1 MRGEVQR
8 KATLWRYASTSA
20 RVQDQ
25 QKDPI
30 ASSDKSMLSQ
40 STDNEDGGSCG
51 YNEPVY
57 FPTSAK
63 EMSPVFGAAS
73 AWFTPTMSQPPSLTT
88 LDGAEYSR
96 PCLDVPMVK
105 LNPLDSVLTKLVC
118 VDFDQLYFDRVYPFA
133 PMVQR
138 CRYSTWARNPNKTRP
153 QACLQYAMWT
163 LAASLS
169 SQFQLVRRQL
179 YLEAR
184 QILDA
189 LDIVSPDASLQS
201 IEQAQAW
208 VLLTIYELTCEDYRR
223 GLVSAGRAFRL
234 VQVMKLY
241 QIDKQTSTS
250 SQFEAVDLESMRR
263 TFWLAYTL
271 DRIVGAIDGLSMTFN
286 EREIGTCLPAPD
298 SHMMT
303 NELPTAMSFLS
314 DVLNGSG
321 YEIFQDNPTGIDM
334 SPFLESVV
342 AATICGRVLDHKSR
356 IPAEY
361 EHGVLAV
368 GAGICLHLG
377 YFIHGEHH
385 MYGVKYL
392 QAFLATFLGATILQR
407 FLYGVALASALAY
420 SSQIIGC
427 TLLGL
432 YGSLIIYRLAW
443 HPLRKFPG
451 PIGARFSSLWF
462 SGHVAGAVAHHR
474 CLELYRKYGP
484 FVRVGPSDLMIVHS
498 QGVSAVHGAQSKCRK
513 GPWYDADWPRQSI
526 HLSRDHQ
533 FHHSRRRLWSQAFSE
548 KALRGY
554 ESRVALYNKGLISR
568 LREANGNPTDAA
580 KWFSYYSFDVMGD
593 LAFGKDFDMLKSGK
607 QHWTVALLEE
617 ALSIQALKIPTW
629 IFRMLVAIPGLSGK
643 YWDFIHYCDEQLAA
657 KIKDAKDTDNDFLT
671 TLLSGVGPKPT
682 GQDLLTL
689 QSDTRTII
697 VAGSD
702 TTAGTLAFI
711 FYQLARHP
719 AHVETLR
726 NELKPMMNADG
737 SFDHQKIQ
745 NLNHLNAIINETF
758 RFNPVPP
765 TAVSR
770 KTPSEGITV
779 DGTFIPGNVYVW
791 TPQYVIGRSED
802 VYEKP
807 DEFIPERWYS
817 KTWMVKDKAGF
828 APFSIGP
835 YACIGRP
842 IALMQ
847 LRLVVADC
855 VTNFDVEF
863 AQGCDGSEFIDNVKD
878 YFTWGMAELNL
889 CFRSRSATEGN

>member
-73 AWFTPTMSQPPSLTT
+73 AWFTPTMSQPPSLTP

-234 VQVMKLY
+234 VQVMKLH

-361 EHGVLAV
+361 EHGGTVQEFWRQHQSLN
-368 GAGICLHLG
+368 
-377 YFIHGEHH
+377 
-385 MYGVKYL
+385 
-392 QAFLATFLGATILQR
+392 TFLRARAQVLSLEISSTVRLPDSMIIFAALVANVTMLMLWEIVESKPRGLSAPQNVLSEQR
-407 FLYGVALASALAY
+407 QALLTAVRELERLTHTVTQLNHFQVNSHISAL
-420 SSQIIGC
+420 
-427 TLLGL
+427 
-432 YGSLIIYRLAW
+432 
-443 HPLRKFPG
+443 
-451 PIGARFSSLWF
+451 
-462 SGHVAGAVAHHR
+462 
-474 CLELYRKYGP
+474 
-484 FVRVGPSDLMIVHS
+484 
-498 QGVSAVHGAQSKCRK
+498 
-513 GPWYDADWPRQSI
+513 
-526 HLSRDHQ
+526 
-533 FHHSRRRLWSQAFSE
+533 
-548 KALRGY
+548 
-554 ESRVALYNKGLISR
+554 
-568 LREANGNPTDAA
+568 
-580 KWFSYYSFDVMGD
+580 
-593 LAFGKDFDMLKSGK
+593 
-607 QHWTVALLEE
+607 
-617 ALSIQALKIPTW
+617 
-629 IFRMLVAIPGLSGK
+629 
-643 YWDFIHYCDEQLAA
+643 
-657 KIKDAKDTDNDFLT
+657 
-671 TLLSGVGPKPT
+671 
-682 GQDLLTL
+682 
-689 QSDTRTII
+689 
-697 VAGSD
+697 
-702 TTAGTLAFI
+702 
-711 FYQLARHP
+711 
-719 AHVETLR
+719 ET
-726 NELKPMMNADG
+726 
-737 SFDHQKIQ
+737 
-745 NLNHLNAIINETF
+745 
-758 RFNPVPP
+758 
-765 TAVSR
+765 
-770 KTPSEGITV
+770 
-779 DGTFIPGNVYVW
+779 
-791 TPQYVIGRSED
+791 
-802 VYEKP
+802 
-807 DEFIPERWYS
+807 
-817 KTWMVKDKAGF
+817 
-828 APFSIGP
+828 
-835 YACIGRP
+835 
-842 IALMQ
+842 
-847 LRLVVADC
+847 
-855 VTNFDVEF
+855 
-863 AQGCDGSEFIDNVKD
+863 
-878 YFTWGMAELNL
+878 
-889 CFRSRSATEGN
+889 